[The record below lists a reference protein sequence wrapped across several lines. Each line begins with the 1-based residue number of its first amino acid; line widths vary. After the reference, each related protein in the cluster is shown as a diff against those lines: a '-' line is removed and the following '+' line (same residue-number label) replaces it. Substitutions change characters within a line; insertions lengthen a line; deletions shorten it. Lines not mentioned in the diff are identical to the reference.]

1 MNITDRIKGA
11 WNAFKK
17 PGKQPEIL
25 EPEYPKYTSYVTPSY
40 TRPNRHRM
48 SRGVEKSILAGIY
61 SKMAIDASQID
72 IRHVILDQQENFID
86 FFRDMIDFRLHIS
99 TNMDQTPS
107 AFIEDLIL
115 SMFDEGHVAVIPVEM
130 DDEENEFGIRDIYSL
145 RVGKVTKWYPK
156 DVEVECYNELTQR
169 QDKVVMSKNDVCI
182 IENPFYSVMNEPNST
197 AQRII
202 RKLALLDGIDEE
214 AGSGKL
220 DVIIQ
225 LPYTIR
231 GESKRKLA
239 EERRQ
244 DLEQQLANSRYGVG
258 YIDATEH
265 VTQLNRPAENSILQ
279 EIEYLNKH
287 LLTQLGIPPS
297 IIEGTADDAAKVAY
311 YNSAISPILKAI
323 TEGFTRT
330 FFSEVSILE
339 GHRITYF
346 RDIFKDAP
354 VTQIADLIDK
364 FSRNEVLT
372 GNELRAEIGYAP
384 SNDPQA
390 DKLLNKNIAHNE
402 EMLADP
408 NEIPEEGEQNQNEKV

>member
-11 WNAFKK
+11 WYAFRS

-25 EPEYPKYTSYVTPSY
+25 EPEYPKYTSYVTPTY

-48 SRGVEKSILAGIY
+48 SRGIEKSILAGLY

-72 IRHVILDQQENFID
+72 IRHVILDDKEKFVDIV
-86 FFRDMIDFRLHIS
+86 RDMIDFRLHIS

-107 AFIEDLIL
+107 EFLEDLIL
-115 SMFDEGHVAVIPVEM
+115 SMFDEGHVAILPVSR
-130 DDEENEFGIRDIYSL
+130 DDEPNEFGIRDIYSL

-169 QDKVVMSKNDVCI
+169 QDRVVVSKNDVCI

-220 DVIIQ
+220 DVIVQ

-239 EERRQ
+239 EERRT
-244 DLEQQLANSRYGVG
+244 DLEHQLANSRYGVG
-258 YIDATEH
+258 YIDATERI
-265 VTQLNRPAENSILQ
+265 TQLNRPAENNILK
-279 EIEYLNKH
+279 EIEYLNKQ

-297 IIEGTADDAAKVAY
+297 IIEGTADDAAKLAY
-311 YNSAISPILKAI
+311 YNSAISPILKRI

-339 GHRITYF
+339 GHRIMYF

-354 VTQIADLIDK
+354 VTQIADIIDK
-364 FSRNEVLT
+364 FSRNEVLS

-384 SNDPQA
+384 SDDPQA
-390 DKLLNKNIAHNE
+390 DKLLNKNIAHQE
-402 EMLADP
+402 DIPSEP
-408 NEIPEEGEQNQNEKV
+408 NLNPEEGE

>member
-11 WNAFKK
+11 WNAFRR

-25 EPEYPKYTSYVTPSY
+25 EPEYPKYTTYVTPSY
-40 TRPNRHRM
+40 TRPNRRRM
-48 SRGVEKSILAGIY
+48 SRGVEKSILAGLY
-61 SKMAIDASQID
+61 SKMAIDAAQIE
-72 IRHVILDQQENFID
+72 IRHVIVDNRENFISV
-86 FFRDMIDFRLHIS
+86 FRDMIDFRLHIS
-99 TNMDQTPS
+99 TNTDQTPS

-115 SMFDEGHVAVIPVEM
+115 SMFDEGHVAVLPVERE
-130 DDEENEFGIRDIYSL
+130 DEENEFGIRDIYSL

-156 DVEVECYNELTQR
+156 DVEVECYNEMTQR
-169 QDKVVMSKNDVCI
+169 MDRVIVSKNDVCI

-220 DVIIQ
+220 DVIVQ

-239 EERRQ
+239 DERRS
-244 DLEQQLANSRYGVG
+244 DLEHQLANSRYGVG
-258 YIDATEH
+258 YIDATERI
-265 VTQLNRPAENSILQ
+265 TQLNRPAENNILK
-279 EIEYLNKH
+279 EIEYLNKQ
-287 LLTQLGIPPS
+287 LLTTLGIPPS
-297 IIEGTADDAAKVAY
+297 IVEGTADDAAKVAY
-311 YNSAISPILKAI
+311 YNSAISPLLRAI

-354 VTQIADLIDK
+354 VTQIADLVDK
-364 FSRNEVLT
+364 FSRNEVLSS
-372 GNELRAEIGYAP
+372 NELRSEIGYAP
-384 SNDPQA
+384 SNDSRA
-390 DKLLNKNIAHNE
+390 DQLLNKNIAHNE
-402 EMLADP
+402 EMTADP
-408 NEIPEEGEQNQNEKV
+408 NNIPQEGE

>member
-11 WNAFKK
+11 WNAFRR

-25 EPEYPKYTSYVTPSY
+25 EPEYPKYTTYVTPSY
-40 TRPNRHRM
+40 TRPNRRRM
-48 SRGVEKSILAGIY
+48 SRGVEKSILAGLY
-61 SKMAIDASQID
+61 SKMAIDAAQIE
-72 IRHVILDQQENFID
+72 IRHVIVDNRENFISV
-86 FFRDMIDFRLHIS
+86 FRDMIDFRLHIS
-99 TNMDQTPS
+99 TNTDQTPS

-115 SMFDEGHVAVIPVEM
+115 SMFDEGHVAVLPVERE
-130 DDEENEFGIRDIYSL
+130 DEENEFGIRDIYSL

-156 DVEVECYNELTQR
+156 DVEVECYNEMTQR
-169 QDKVVMSKNDVCI
+169 MDRVIVSKNDVCI

-220 DVIIQ
+220 DVIVQ

-239 EERRQ
+239 DERRS
-244 DLEQQLANSRYGVG
+244 DLEHQLANSRYGVG
-258 YIDATEH
+258 YIDATERI
-265 VTQLNRPAENSILQ
+265 TQLNRPAENNILK
-279 EIEYLNKH
+279 EIEYLNKQ
-287 LLTQLGIPPS
+287 LLTTLGIPPS
-297 IIEGTADDAAKVAY
+297 IVEGTADDAAKVAY
-311 YNSAISPILKAI
+311 YNSAISHLLRAI

-354 VTQIADLIDK
+354 VTQIADLVDK
-364 FSRNEVLT
+364 FSRNEVLSS
-372 GNELRAEIGYAP
+372 NELRSEIGYAP
-384 SNDPQA
+384 SNDSRA
-390 DKLLNKNIAHNE
+390 DQLLNKNIAHNE
-402 EMLADP
+402 EMTADP
-408 NEIPEEGEQNQNEKV
+408 NNIPQEGE